1 MKVKDVVRAAA
12 EALRLTDA
20 VNFCDGKNE
29 SDAEK
34 AAAGEAE
41 AKKLLEFFNDTE
53 TELAVLAVPLIKDEK
68 VTAVNGEIALSA
80 LSENFLRALRLT
92 DKNGRRAAFATGA
105 GALKTDADEGILR
118 YAYLPAKKTL
128 DGESDFRCGVPEKLF
143 VNGVVSRY
151 YFDRQ
156 LFEEAAVYKKEYE
169 AAALCVR
176 RLADGGKFRARRWR

>member
-12 EALRLTDA
+12 ETLRLTDA

-80 LSENFLRALRLT
+80 LSENFVRALRLT
-92 DKNGRRAAFATGA
+92 DNNGRRAALATGA

-128 DGESDFRCGVPEKLF
+128 DGESDFRCGVVLL
-143 VNGVVSRY
+143 GY
-151 YFDRQ
+151 HQ
-156 LFEEAAVYKKEYE
+156 LHVASLLV
-169 AAALCVR
+169 
-176 RLADGGKFRARRWR
+176 FRAVPATSLTRLPHSFIYVCGDFRALLHHA

>member
-1 MKVKDVVRAAA
+1 MKVKDVVRA

-68 VTAVNGEIALSA
+68 VTAVNGEIVLSM
-80 LSENFLRALRLT
+80 
-92 DKNGRRAAFATGA
+92 GA
-105 GALKTDADEGILR
+105 GAVKTDADEGILR

-176 RLADGGKFRARRWR
+176 RLAGGGKFRARRWR